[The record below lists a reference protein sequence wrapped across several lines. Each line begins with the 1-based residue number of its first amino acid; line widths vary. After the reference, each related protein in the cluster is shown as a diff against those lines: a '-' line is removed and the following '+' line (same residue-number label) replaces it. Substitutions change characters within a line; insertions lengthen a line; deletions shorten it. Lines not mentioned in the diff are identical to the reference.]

1 MLRLPLLT
9 WIGNAAA
16 VLCGTHGAVTG
27 QARHAGCSRQAAYQ
41 HARRV
46 QQAVA
51 EDRDGTPSRAA
62 LLAQVQQLQEENRQ
76 LWQALEPT
84 IDFPKPKQQQFAVT
98 AAGLGLSVR
107 QTVVLLTV
115 LLGTRAPRRATV
127 GRWVLAGA
135 RRAGRLLQVLDRLCQ
150 ALVVT
155 LCLDEIFCRGQPLL
169 VGVEPHSMACVLAQR
184 AADCSGPT
192 WAAALQP
199 WSALRQVVSDAGT
212 GLRKGLQRY
221 QQQRAEAGPPPPLE
235 EGLDLFHT
243 CQEAQ
248 RVLRQ
253 LWQAAEGVWQ
263 RWDVKQRAFDRLRWR
278 GVSCQSPEYRRAARQ
293 AEKAHSKAKQVLAQA
308 ERQQQAWQR
317 ARAAFELVRPD
328 GTLNTRAAARADL
341 AAALPDLAGAQ
352 WAKVRRF
359 LEDERSLTFLDQL
372 QREVAAAEPRA
383 EVRTALVQL
392 WQVRHEQRRAAGG
405 AGAGALAVAVAV
417 QERVCQQLAAD
428 ALAGYG
434 RVARA
439 LRGVVRASSVVE
451 CMNSVWRMHQAR
463 HRGLSQA
470 LLDLKRLWWNSRS
483 FGEGKRRGQCPYQWL
498 GLSLPTYDAWE
509 LLQWDPDELAQQ
521 VSTPQLAA

>member
-1 MLRLPLLT
+1 MLTLPLLT

-16 VLCGTHGAVTG
+16 VLCGKHGAVTQ
-27 QARHAGCSRQAAYQ
+27 QARQAGCSRQAAYH

-46 QQAVA
+46 QQTVA
-51 EDRDGTPSRAA
+51 DERDGTPSRAA
-62 LLAQVQQLQEENRQ
+62 LLEQVQQLQEENRQ

-84 IDFPKPKQQQFAVT
+84 IDFPKPKQQQFAVS
-98 AAGLGLSVR
+98 AAALGLSDR
-107 QTVVLLTV
+107 QIATLLGV
-115 LLGTRAPRRATV
+115 LLGARAPSRATV
-127 GRWVLAGA
+127 GRWVLRWAD
-135 RRAGRLLQVLDRLCQ
+135 RAGRLLHLLDRLCQ
-150 ALVVT
+150 GLVVR
-155 LCLDEIFCRGQPLL
+155 LCLDEIFCRAQPLL
-169 VGVEPHSMACVLAQR
+169 VAVEPHSMACVLAQR
-184 AADCSGPT
+184 AADRSGPT
-192 WAAALQP
+192 WAAVLQP

-212 GLRKGLQRY
+212 GLRKGLQLY

-248 RVLRQ
+248 RILRQ
-253 LWQAAEGVWQ
+253 VWLAAEEVWQ
-263 RWDVKQRAFDRLRWR
+263 RWDVKQRAFDRLRRR
-278 GVSCQSPEYRRAARQ
+278 GVSCLSPEYRRAARQ

-308 ERQQQAWQR
+308 ERQEHAWQR

-328 GTLNTRAAARADL
+328 GTLNDRAAAAADI
-341 AAALPDLAGAQ
+341 AAALPDLAGAR

-372 QREVAAAEPRA
+372 QREVVAAEPRA
-383 EVRTALVQL
+383 EVRAALVQL
-392 WQVRHEQRRAAGG
+392 WQVRQQQRRAAGG

-417 QERVCQQLAAD
+417 QEGVCQQLAAD

-434 RVARA
+434 RVARV
-439 LRGVVRASSVVE
+439 LREVVRASSVVE

-470 LLDLKRLWWNSRS
+470 LLDLKRLWWNSRC

-498 GLSLPTYDAWE
+498 GLALPTYDAWE
-509 LLQWDPDELAQQ
+509 LLQWDPEELAQQ
-521 VSTPQLAA
+521 VSTSQLAA